1 MACRV
6 SKIGLS
12 CLEGSHP
19 QFRHGPR
26 TYFKVLMG
34 YASDCLMAYLLVV
47 INDCGVALLS
57 GIQDLILGGRA
68 VFSNKLLAGKY

>member
-1 MACRV
+1 
-6 SKIGLS
+6 
-12 CLEGSHP
+12 
-19 QFRHGPR
+19 
-26 TYFKVLMG
+26 MG